1 MEARVHQGQWRL
13 RIDDLDVFR
22 TSQGISDDIIET
34 LACHG
39 LHWDGPIVY
48 QNQQTSHYQEALDT
62 LSRQGLIYTC
72 ACSRKSISRVARRG
86 RYGLV
91 YPGTCRHLHLPQVGN
106 ALRIQV
112 SHETIRIDDQ
122 LQGHFSQQ
130 LSTDIGDFVIKRRDG
145 IFAYQ
150 LAVVVDDALMG
161 VTHVVRGADLLD
173 NTPRQV
179 YLQRLLNLPEPRYLH
194 LPLLVDPAGQKLSKQ
209 TQAKPVERKQAVENL
224 MTAWSLLGQAQSNEC
239 PSSVDEFYRWAIPQ
253 WSARKVPRGPVSL
266 IG

>member
-1 MEARVHQGQWRL
+1 MEARTYQGQWRL

-22 TSQGISDDIIET
+22 TSQDISDDIIGT

-39 LHWDGPIVY
+39 LHWDGPIIY
-48 QNQQTSHYQEALDT
+48 QNQQMTHYHETLDS
-62 LSRQGLIYTC
+62 LSRQGLIYAC

-91 YPGTCRHLHLPQVGN
+91 YPGTCRHLHLPHLGN

-112 SHETIRIDDQ
+112 PHETICIDDS
-122 LQGHFSQQ
+122 LQGRFSQQ
-130 LSTDIGDFVIKRRDG
+130 LDADIGDFVIKRRDSL
-145 IFAYQ
+145 FAYQ

-194 LPLLVDPAGQKLSKQ
+194 LPRRVGPTGQKLSKQ
-209 TQAKPVERKQAVENL
+209 THAKPVERKRAVKNL
-224 MTAWSLLGQAQSNEC
+224 MTAWSLLGQTQPDEC
-239 PSSVDEFYRWAIPQ
+239 PSSVDEFYQWAVPQ
-253 WSARKVPRGPVSL
+253 WSARKIPRGPVSL